1 MALCGAQTFPILIA
15 FIIFVCK
22 KKKNKTSILNL
33 LIDLGPSQA
42 T

>member
-22 KKKNKTSILNL
+22 KKKTSILNL

>member
-15 FIIFVCK
+15 FIIFVFK
-22 KKKNKTSILNL
+22 KKKTSILNL

>member
-22 KKKNKTSILNL
+22 KKKKPSILNL